1 MEDEVPSKSVWAQR
15 LNYIKN
21 YVKFPKIFL
30 GLGLKT
36 LVLLVLPIYWAIII
50 LALFLQLN

>member
-1 MEDEVPSKSVWAQR
+1 MDDNIPSKTVWAQR

-21 YVKFPKIFL
+21 YVKFPKIFC

-36 LVLLVLPIYWAIII
+36 LAVWGLLIYWATII
-50 LALFLQLN
+50 LAPFSQ